1 MKLALIGAGQRGMI
15 YSDYAGFEKG
25 IEIVAVADPDKKKRE
40 IAAEKFSIKKERQ
53 YKDAEEF
60 FREEKLCDAVII
72 STLDKDHFS
81 QAMKALEAG
90 YDILLEK
97 PISPDPRECLRI
109 SEEAGRRGRRITVCH
124 VLRYTDFFST
134 IKRVLDTGE
143 LGRIVAIQHNENV
156 GNFHIAHSFVRG
168 NWRRSDTTSP
178 IIMAKSCH
186 DMDIL
191 AWLAGSEAKKIAS
204 FGSLAHFKEENAPA
218 GSAARCLDCG
228 IAEQCH
234 YNAVRAYLPVRGFW
248 PASVLTPDQSEEGIM
263 EALRTGPYGRCVY
276 RCDNTVCDHQVTII
290 EFKNG
295 IHASFTL
302 SGFTDRVCRTMKIM
316 CEQGEIRAEDNGNQI
331 EITRFSSNAVDP
343 VEKKVIRTAIPSAG
357 HGGGDASLMEDFIGN
372 FENSA
377 AQSRT
382 AIKNSIESHIMAY
395 AAEQSRVSGQTVDVD
410 ELKAKLME
418 ECGD

>member
-1 MKLALIGAGQRGMI
+1 M
-15 YSDYAGFEKG
+15 
-25 IEIVAVADPDKKKRE
+25 EI
-40 IAAEKFSIKKERQ
+40 
-53 YKDAEEF
+53 
-60 FREEKLCDAVII
+60 
-72 STLDKDHFS
+72 
-81 QAMKALEAG
+81 G

-97 PISPDPRECLRI
+97 PISPDPRECMRI
-109 SEEAGRRGRRITVCH
+109 SEEAGRRGRKITVCH

-178 IIMAKSCH
+178 IILAKSCH

-191 AWLAGSEAKKIAS
+191 AWLAESEASKVAS

-218 GSAARCLDCG
+218 KSTARCLDCP
-228 IAEQCH
+228 AADQCH
-234 YNAVRAYLPVRGFW
+234 YNAVRAYLPVRGYW

-302 SGFTDRVCRTMKIM
+302 SGFTDRVCRTIKIM
-316 CEQGEIRAEDNGNQI
+316 CEQGEIRAEDDGNQI
-331 EITRFSSNAVDP
+331 EITKFSSNAVDP
-343 VEKKVIRTAIPSAG
+343 VEKRVIRTAVPNAG
-357 HGGGDASLMEDFIGN
+357 HGGGDALLMEGFVGN
-372 FENSA
+372 LENDSA
-377 AQSRT
+377 ESRT

-395 AAEQSRVSGQTVDVD
+395 AAEQSRVTGKMVDMD

-418 ECGD
+418 ECRN

>member
-1 MKLALIGAGQRGMI
+1 
-15 YSDYAGFEKG
+15 
-25 IEIVAVADPDKKKRE
+25 
-40 IAAEKFSIKKERQ
+40 
-53 YKDAEEF
+53 
-60 FREEKLCDAVII
+60 
-72 STLDKDHFS
+72 
-81 QAMKALEAG
+81 MKALEAG